1 MPTHHRTEG
10 VPSQRQHVS
19 LAERHRRKRE
29 QLELLLDARNRLA
42 IVATERR
49 SHDLPG
55 CWEDVRLL
63 YLVEQI
69 IERHWPDLFAERL
82 EDWTAADDTLLHSPR
97 RLHPEC
103 GICQAIAANRG
114 GSPATP
120 VVA

>member
-10 VPSQRQHVS
+10 VPSQRQPVS
-19 LAERHRRKRE
+19 LAERRRRKRE
-29 QLELLLDARNRLA
+29 QLELLLEARNRLA

-82 EDWTAADDTLLHSPR
+82 DYWAAADDALLHSPR

-103 GICQAIAANRG
+103 GICQAIATHRG
-114 GSPATP
+114 ASPAP
-120 VVA
+120 PDAA